1 MATYIELFN
10 LRNDTGLRNR
20 IAVASVVAAETIRTE
35 DDQTPNHANRL
46 AWSAAVL
53 LDPVRQAERMLW
65 LLLASNKDATV
76 EQIQGVPD
84 STIQSAVDSAVN
96 LFATGS

>member
-1 MATYIELFN
+1 MATYVELFN
-10 LRNDTGLRNR
+10 LRNDSELRNR
-20 IAVASVVAAETIRTE
+20 IAVACVVAAETIRTE
-35 DDQTPNHANRL
+35 DDQTPNHADRL
-46 AWSAAVL
+46 GWSAAVL

-65 LLLASNKDATV
+65 LLLALNKDATV
-76 EQIQGVPD
+76 EQIREVSD